1 MNSMKT
7 EENKS
12 FSAMEDDQ
20 RTRPEVSK
28 DTVMK
33 QTHADTPVDHCLSG
47 IRKCSSTFKLKSE
60 VNKHETALEMQNPNL
75 NNKECCFTFTLNGN
89 SRKLDRSVFT
99 AYGKPS
105 ESIYSAL
112 SANDYFSERIKNQ
125 FNKNIIVYE
134 EKTIDGHINLGMPLK
149 CLPSDSHFKITFGQ
163 RKSSKKDGHILCQ
176 CENPNM
182 ECILFHVVAIGRT
195 RKKIVKIN
203 ELHEK
208 GSKLCIYALKGE
220 TIEGALCKDGRFR
233 SDIGE
238 FEWKLKEGHKKI
250 YGKQSMVDEVSGKV
264 LEMDISKK
272 KALQRKDSLKKIKQ
286 NENATD
292 EINHQSLL
300 QSKKKV
306 HKPKKDGET
315 KDVEH
320 SREQILPPQDLS
332 HYSKDKTHQT
342 IPRIRNYYFCSLPRK
357 YRQINSQVRR
367 RPHLGRRYAIN
378 LDVQK
383 EAINLLKNYQ
393 TLNEAIMHQY
403 PNFKEEAQWVR
414 KYFREEQKRMNLS
427 PAKQFNIYK
436 KDFGKMTANSVSV
449 ATCEQLTYYS
459 KSVGFMQ
466 WDNNG
471 NTGNATCFV
480 FNGGYIFTC
489 RHVVH
494 LMVGKNTHPS
504 LWPDIISKC
513 AKVTFTYTEFCPT
526 PDNWFSIEPWLKVS
540 NENLDYAILK
550 LKENGN
556 AFPPGLWRQ
565 ISPQPSTG
573 LIYLIGHPE
582 GQIKKID
589 GCTVIPLNERL
600 KKYPNDCQD
609 GLVDL
614 YDTTSNV
621 YCMFTQRSFL
631 SEVWNTHTLSYD
643 TCFSDGSSGSPVFN
657 ASGKLVALHT
667 FGLFYQRGFNVHAL
681 IEFGYSMD
689 SILCDIKKTNESLYK
704 SLNDEKLETYDEE
717 KGKQESSLQDHQIEP
732 MEC

>member
-12 FSAMEDDQ
+12 FSATGDDQ
-20 RTRPEVSK
+20 RTRPEVSE

-33 QTHADTPVDHCLSG
+33 RTCADTPVDHCLSG
-47 IRKCSSTFKLKSE
+47 IRKCSSTFKPESE
-60 VNKHETALEMQNPNL
+60 VSKHETALEMQNPNL
-75 NNKECCFTFTLNGN
+75 NNKECCFTFSLNEN

-112 SANDYFSERIKNQ
+112 SANDYFSERMKNQ

-149 CLPSDSHFKITFGQ
+149 CLPSDSHFKIIFHQ
-163 RKSSKKDGHILCQ
+163 RKSSKEDGHTLRQ

-195 RKKIVKIN
+195 IKRIVKIK

-272 KALQRKDSLKKIKQ
+272 SQRKDIHKKIKQ

-292 EINHQSLL
+292 EVNHQSLI
-300 QSKKKV
+300 QPKKKV
-306 HKPKKDGET
+306 HEPEKDGET

-320 SREQILPPQDLS
+320 SREQILLPQDLS
-332 HYSKDKTHQT
+332 HYIKGKTHQT
-342 IPRIRNYYFCSLPRK
+342 IPRIRNYYIHSLTRK
-357 YRQINSQVRR
+357 YSQINSQVRR
-367 RPHLGRRYAIN
+367 RPYLGRQYAIN

-383 EAINLLKNYQ
+383 EAINLLKNSQ
-393 TLNEAIMHQY
+393 MLNEAIMHQY
-403 PNFKEEAQWVR
+403 PNFKEEAQWIR
-414 KYFREEQKRMNLS
+414 KYFQEEQKRMDVS
-427 PAKQFNIYK
+427 PSKQFNIYK
-436 KDFGKMTANSVSV
+436 KDFGKMTANSVPV
-449 ATCEQLTYYS
+449 ATCEQLTYHS

-494 LMVGKNTHPS
+494 LIAGENTCES
-504 LWPDIISKC
+504 LWPDIITKC

-526 PDNWFSIEPWLKVS
+526 PDNWFSIEPWLFS
-540 NENLDYAILK
+540 NKTLDYAILK

-573 LIYLIGHPE
+573 LIYLIGHPQ

-589 GCTVIPLNERL
+589 GCIVIPLNERL

-614 YDTTSNV
+614 RDTTSSV
-621 YCMFTQRSFL
+621 YPMFTQRSFL
-631 SEVWNTHTLSYD
+631 SEVCNMHTLSYD

-667 FGLFYQRGFNVHAL
+667 FGHFYQRGCNVHAL
-681 IEFGYSMD
+681 IEFGYSID
-689 SILCDIKKTNESLYK
+689 SILCNIKETNESLYK
-704 SLNDEKLETYDEE
+704 LLNDEKLETCNEE
-717 KGKQESSLQDHQIEP
+717 KGKQESLLQDHQVEP